1 MSHAATRLVVRAATN
16 CAVFQAGYDLWMEST
31 GIRPKVHV
39 VLLVEDNDDLR
50 ALYGSAMREAGFV
63 VDEVVTV
70 GAAIESAVRLRP
82 DLVVLD
88 RHLPDGD
95 GWDFARFMKA
105 KLDTKD
111 VPIVAFTSHNERA
124 DVEVALVAGCD
135 AFVEKGCATDAL
147 VRHVRGL
154 LDLPLDYVDPY
165 AVTVA
170 RCRRV
175 LAS

>member
-1 MSHAATRLVVRAATN
+1 MPHAALRLVVSPSTN
-16 CAVFQAGYDLWMEST
+16 CAAFQARYDLWMES
-31 GIRPKVHV
+31 GVRSKVHV

-70 GAAIESAVRLRP
+70 SAAIETAARLRP

-88 RHLPDGD
+88 RRLPDGD
-95 GWDFARFMKA
+95 GWDFARSMKA
-105 KLDTKD
+105 KVETKD

-135 AFVEKGCATDAL
+135 AFVEKGCAPDAL
-147 VRHVRGL
+147 VRHVRGM
-154 LDLPLDYVDPY
+154 LDLPLDDVDPY
-165 AVTVA
+165 AVTIA
-170 RCRRV
+170 RRRRV